1 MQVADHVRN
10 LDASCLSRPFP
21 VERSPHFRGGS
32 MRDAVIRAILAACVI
47 GPCAVHAD
55 DAGGCAA
62 GGSRI
67 EGPEPLTG
75 RLLAAIPASAGVR
88 FDPGTFV
95 SEQIDYVG
103 RVAGSSE
110 SWQLLYIV
118 TTWGLSCRATAR
130 LLVFDAAGRYA
141 GNYSGVARPDRIA
154 GDRLV
159 FPTGE
164 EISLAETRL
173 PGTMFVDGE
182 VHVLNAP

>member
-1 MQVADHVRN
+1 MIAMK
-10 LDASCLSRPFP
+10 FM
-21 VERSPHFRGGS
+21 GGS
-32 MRDAVIRAILAACVI
+32 MRDAVIGVILAACVF

-88 FDPGTFV
+88 FATGTFA

-118 TTWGLSCRATAR
+118 TTWGESCRATAR

-141 GNYSGVARPDRIA
+141 GNYPGVARPDRIA

-164 EISLAETRL
+164 EISLDAATL
-173 PGTMFVDGE
+173 PSSMFVSGE
-182 VHVLNAP
+182 VHLLNAP

>member
-1 MQVADHVRN
+1 MIAMK
-10 LDASCLSRPFP
+10 FM
-21 VERSPHFRGGS
+21 GGS
-32 MRDAVIRAILAACVI
+32 MRDAVIGVILAACVF

-118 TTWGLSCRATAR
+118 TTWGQSCRATAR

>member
-88 FDPGTFV
+88 FDPGTLV

-118 TTWGLSCRATAR
+118 TTWGQSCRATAR